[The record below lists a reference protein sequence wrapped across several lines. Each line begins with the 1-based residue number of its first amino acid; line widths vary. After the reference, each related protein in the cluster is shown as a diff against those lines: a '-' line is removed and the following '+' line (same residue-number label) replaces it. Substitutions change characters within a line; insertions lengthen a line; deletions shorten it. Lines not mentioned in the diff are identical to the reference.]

1 MEGHIVRWGFCK
13 PELAGCRSSTK
24 AGQELLCR
32 MPCGGVGGDST
43 PHMEER
49 FERNGK
55 GDTGIEGQIFLLWLA
70 YKDGF
75 CNGSTGGVRTAR
87 QLG

>member
-1 MEGHIVRWGFCK
+1 
-13 PELAGCRSSTK
+13 
-24 AGQELLCR
+24 
-32 MPCGGVGGDST
+32 
-43 PHMEER
+43 MEER